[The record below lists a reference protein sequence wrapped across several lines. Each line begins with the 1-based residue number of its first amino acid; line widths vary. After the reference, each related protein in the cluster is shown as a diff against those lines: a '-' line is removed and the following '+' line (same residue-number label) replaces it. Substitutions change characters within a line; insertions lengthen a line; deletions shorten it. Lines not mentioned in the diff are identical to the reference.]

1 MKMKQEVKRIARK
14 VHGKLTTVFD
24 PEHLEVLARQHAFI
38 QRSSSKLRGRD
49 FVELMTTALLED
61 PSMSLEGL
69 CDTLGD
75 LNPHA
80 QMTPQALHQRLNPSA
95 VSYLQDVFALA
106 LRQQLEPVCQRLPPG
121 ALAPFARVLLE
132 DSTQCRLHAKLAED
146 FKGSGG
152 SASTSA
158 LKLDVIYEV
167 MHHSLLEVHLSDGKA
182 ADQGRAL
189 AIVPH
194 LRPGDLVL
202 RDLGYLSLESL
213 WQIESHGAWYL
224 SRLSKGVAVYLE
236 AQAQAEAIDVFSYLQ
251 KNYADD
257 DVIDLPVSLGHERV
271 SCRLLAYRLPEQ
283 VIEERRRKAL
293 EEARKKGR
301 TLTQAYLNWLTF
313 GLYITNVT
321 REMLSAKVVSI
332 VYSLRW
338 QVELMLKNWK
348 SLLNIHILKG
358 TRPERIKCILYGRLI
373 TITMMTLIASYAS
386 WYAEDYLQRELSI
399 PKLINWLK
407 RQGRFAQAM
416 HVGTVE
422 KLCNDLRRTLP
433 KILCKQKRKRRTSR
447 QLLKDYGYYMESA
460 LAA

>member
-1 MKMKQEVKRIARK
+1 MKMKQEVKRIARQ
-14 VHGKLTTVFD
+14 VNGKLTTVFD
-24 PEHLEVLARQHAFI
+24 PESLEVLARQNEFI

-49 FVELMTTALLED
+49 FVELMTTELIED
-61 PSMSLEGL
+61 PAISLEGL
-69 CDTLGD
+69 CDILGD

-80 QMTPQALHQRLNPSA
+80 QMTPQALHQRLNPYA

-106 LRQQLEPVCQRLPPG
+106 LRQQLEPVCARLPLG
-121 ALAPFARVLLE
+121 VLAPFARVLLE

-167 MHHSLLEVHLSDGKA
+167 IHHSLVEVHLSDGKA

-194 LRPGDLVL
+194 LRPDDLVL
-202 RDLGYLSLESL
+202 RDLGYVSLESL
-213 WQIESHGAWYL
+213 WQIEAHGAWYL
-224 SRLSKGVAVYLE
+224 SRLRKGVDVYLE
-236 AQAQAEAIDVFSYLQ
+236 AQAEALEDLVTYLQ
-251 KNYADD
+251 KHYPDD
-257 DVIDLPVSLGHERV
+257 DVIDLPVSLGQERV
-271 SCRLLAYRLPEQ
+271 SCRLLAYHLPEKI
-283 VIEERRRKAL
+283 VEERRRKAL

-301 TLTQAYLNWLTF
+301 TLTQEYLNWLTF

-321 REMLSAKVVSI
+321 QEVWSAKVGRI
-332 VYSLRW
+332 VYGLRW
-338 QVELMLKNWK
+338 QVELMFKNWK

-407 RQGRFAQAM
+407 RQGRFANAM
-416 HVGTVE
+416 HVGTLE
-422 KLCNDLRRTLP
+422 TLFNDLRRALP
-433 KILCKQKRKRRTSR
+433 KVLCKQKRKRRTSR
-447 QLLKDYGYYMESA
+447 QLLEDYGYSMEGA
-460 LAA
+460 LVA

>member
-1 MKMKQEVKRIARK
+1 
-14 VHGKLTTVFD
+14 
-24 PEHLEVLARQHAFI
+24 
-38 QRSSSKLRGRD
+38 
-49 FVELMTTALLED
+49 
-61 PSMSLEGL
+61 
-69 CDTLGD
+69 
-75 LNPHA
+75 
-80 QMTPQALHQRLNPSA
+80 MTPQALHQRLNPSA
-95 VSYLQDVFALA
+95 VSYLQAVFALA
-106 LRQQLEPVCQRLPPG
+106 LRQQLEPVCERLPLG

-167 MHHSLLEVHLSDGKA
+167 MHHSLVEVHLSEGKA

-194 LRPGDLVL
+194 LRPDDLVL

-213 WQIESHGAWYL
+213 RQIAAHGAWYL
-224 SRLSKGVAVYLE
+224 SRLCKGVEVYLE
-236 AQAQAEAIDVFSYLQ
+236 AQAEALDLVAYLQ
-251 KNYADD
+251 KHYPND
-257 DVIDLPVSLGHERV
+257 DVIDLPVSLGQERV
-271 SCRLLAYRLPEQ
+271 SCRLLAYHLPEK
-283 VIEERRRKAL
+283 VVEERRRKAL

-301 TLTQAYLNWLTF
+301 TLTQEYLNGLTF

-321 REMLSAKVVSI
+321 QEIWSAKVGRI

-338 QVELMLKNWK
+338 QVELMFKNWK
-348 SLLNIHILKG
+348 SLLHIHILKG

-386 WYAEDYLQRELSI
+386 WYAEDHLQRELSI

-416 HVGTVE
+416 HVGTLE
-422 KLCNDLRRTLP
+422 TLFNDLRRALP
-433 KILCKQKRKRRTSR
+433 KVLCKQKRKRRTSR
-447 QLLKDYGYYMESA
+447 QLLVDYGYYMEGA

>member
-1 MKMKQEVKRIARK
+1 MKMKQEMKRIARQ
-14 VHGKLTTVFD
+14 VNGKLTTVFD
-24 PEHLEVLARQHAFI
+24 PESLEILARQNEFI

-61 PSMSLEGL
+61 PAISLEGL
-69 CDTLGD
+69 CDILGD

-106 LRQQLEPVCQRLPPG
+106 LRQQLEPVCERLPLG
-121 ALAPFARVLLE
+121 VLAPFARVLLE
-132 DSTQCRLHAKLAED
+132 DSTQCRLHAKLAEA

-167 MHHSLLEVHLSDGKA
+167 MQHSLVEVHLSDGKA

-194 LRPGDLVL
+194 LRPDDLVL

-213 WQIESHGAWYL
+213 RQIAAHGAWYL
-224 SRLSKGVAVYLE
+224 SRLCKGVEVYLE
-236 AQAQAEAIDVFSYLQ
+236 AQAEALDLVAYLQ
-251 KNYADD
+251 QHYPND
-257 DVIDLPVSLGHERV
+257 DVIDLPVSLGQERV
-271 SCRLLAYRLPEQ
+271 SCRLLAYHLPEK
-283 VIEERRRKAL
+283 VVEERRRKAL

-301 TLTQAYLNWLTF
+301 ILTLDYLNWLAF
-313 GLYITNVT
+313 GFYITNVAQ
-321 REMLSAKVVSI
+321 EALSAKVGRI

-338 QVELMLKNWK
+338 QVELMFKNWK
-348 SLLNIHILKG
+348 SLLHIHILKG

-386 WYAEDYLQRELSI
+386 WYAEDHLQRELSI

-416 HVGTVE
+416 HVGTLE
-422 KLCNDLRRTLP
+422 TLFNDLRRALP
-433 KILCKQKRKRRTSR
+433 KGLCKQKRKRRTSR
-447 QLLKDYGYYMESA
+447 QLLVDYGYDMEGA